1 MYQATNYFEQNAHF
15 VSADV
20 SEVDSQ
26 FVTEPM
32 TAVKLA
38 EQPVSEEEL
47 LGSFEQAVSDRM
59 EAISACSNLI
69 SGPLLIHQPHA
80 TGDRKSLV
88 TSPPDRVPA
97 RSYLSPRQGSSA
109 LLAGIRGAGI
119 WSSLLSNPWQRV
131 IILASLAL
139 LLLMSGFD
147 LMGVLILH
155 MR

>member
-38 EQPVSEEEL
+38 EQQVNEEEL

-69 SGPLLIHQPHA
+69 SGPLTHQPH
-80 TGDRKSLV
+80 TIVDREGLV
-88 TSPPDRVPA
+88 TRD
-97 RSYLSPRQGSSA
+97 
-109 LLAGIRGAGI
+109 AGI
-119 WSSLLSNPWQRV
+119 WSSLLSNPWQRG

>member
-1 MYQATNYFEQNAHF
+1 MYQATGYFEQNANYM
-15 VSADV
+15 SADV

-32 TAVKLA
+32 TAVKLV
-38 EQPVSEEEL
+38 EQQVSEEEL
-47 LGSFEQAVSDRM
+47 LSSFEQGVSDRM
-59 EAISACSNLI
+59 EAIRACSNRV
-69 SGPLLIHQPHA
+69 SEPLTYQPHT
-80 TGDRKSLV
+80 TGDREGLV
-88 TSPPDRVPA
+88 TCPPDRVPA
-97 RSYLSPRQGSSA
+97 WGYLSPRQGSSA

>member
-20 SEVDSQ
+20 SEVDYQ
-26 FVTEPM
+26 FATEPM

-38 EQPVSEEEL
+38 EQQVNEEEL
-47 LGSFEQAVSDRM
+47 LSSFEQAVSDRM
-59 EAISACSNLI
+59 EAISACSKRV
-69 SGPLLIHQPHA
+69 SGPLTHQPHT
-80 TGDRKSLV
+80 TGDREGL
-88 TSPPDRVPA
+88 VPA
-97 RSYLSPRQGSSA
+97 RSFLSPRQSSSA
-109 LLAGIRGAGI
+109 LPNVLVPHAGTRGAGI
-119 WSSLLSNPWQRV
+119 WSSLLNNPWQRG